1 MDRIKP
7 DVEFA
12 SLVIDGFT
20 NLRFGEEWTEVE
32 KETDFSRIDKRTR
45 FTTVKGNYLIWVDR
59 TQILAGNV
67 QLDSDDEIIKSY
79 PYEILEKEEVYKEAL
94 KFFTEECG
102 RRLDSSVHLY
112 GLDLFPYHPVDN
124 RYKPYHR

>member
-1 MDRIKP
+1 MDRINP
-7 DVEFA
+7 DAKFA

-32 KETDFSRIDKRTR
+32 REDAYKI
-45 FTTVKGNYLIWVDR
+45 TTVKGNYLIWIDR
-59 TQILAGNV
+59 TQTLAGNV
-67 QLDSDDEIIKSY
+67 QLDRDDELVRSY
-79 PYEILEKEEVYKEAL
+79 PYEIWEKEEVYKEAL
-94 KFFTEECG
+94 KFFTEECR

-112 GLDLFPYHPVDN
+112 GLDLFPHHTVDY